1 MALSSEER
9 NELITRLDWLPQRL
23 NALVRD
29 LKEEDFHKPNPNGG
43 WTIAQILHHLADSH
57 MNGFIRT
64 KLMLTED
71 QPTLK
76 PFDQDMWAETPEI
89 HDAPVVTS
97 LEILTGL
104 HRRWVVLLKNLE
116 EEDWG
121 RQGHHPEVGRV
132 TLDGLLKIYA
142 NHCEAHLKQIEEM
155 L

>member
-9 NELITRLDWLPQRL
+9 NELITRLDWLPPRL
-23 NALVRD
+23 SALVRD
-29 LKEEDFHKPNPNGG
+29 LEEEDFHKPNPNGG
-43 WTIAQILHHLADSH
+43 WTIAQNLHHLADSH
-57 MNGFIRT
+57 MNGFIRM

-76 PFDQDMWAETPEI
+76 PYDQDMWAETPEI
-89 HDAPVVTS
+89 HDAPVVAS

-116 EEDWG
+116 EEDWA

-132 TLDGLLKIYA
+132 TLDSLLKIYA